1 MIDKRSKKIQRLRKQ
16 LDDCVAKNCKI
27 NPKKSIKQ
35 RYLERSKCKETVPEC
50 KKINLEGNKEWE
62 SGTIERYKNS
72 LKRNEF
78 LLNYVK
84 KNKITDISQVDF
96 NKFYSKNKKY
106 FTDLSKIT
114 AEAELKEAISGDLKN
129 WDKLD
134 RRELRMAEKR
144 LEKINRELRKLE
156 GN

>member
-1 MIDKRSKKIQRLRKQ
+1 M
-16 LDDCVAKNCKI
+16 
-27 NPKKSIKQ
+27 
-35 RYLERSKCKETVPEC
+35 PEC

-62 SGTIERYKNS
+62 SGTIERYKNA

-96 NKFYSKNKKY
+96 NKFYSKNKEY

-114 AEAELKEAISGDLKN
+114 AEVELKEAISGDLKN

-144 LEKINRELRKLE
+144 LEKINKELKKMK
-156 GN
+156 